1 MIIIYDIVQDL
12 LYLTNERYVLRGT
25 GSIPFLG
32 FKIWNFVPH
41 KFKEEALKMTLWKM
55 FVQVS

>member
-12 LYLTNERYVLRGT
+12 LYLTNERYVLCGT

-32 FKIWNFVPH
+32 FKIWNFVPR
-41 KFKEEALKMTLWKM
+41 KFKEEALKMTL
-55 FVQVS
+55 